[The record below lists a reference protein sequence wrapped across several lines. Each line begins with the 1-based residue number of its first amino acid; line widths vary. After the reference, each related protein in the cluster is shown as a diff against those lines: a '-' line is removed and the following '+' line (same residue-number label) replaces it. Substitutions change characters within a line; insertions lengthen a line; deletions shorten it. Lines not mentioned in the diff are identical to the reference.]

1 MADFPARVG
10 DTPVV
15 VLDTIGSSNLEAFA
29 RANVGEKGPFW
40 IVARQ
45 QTAGHGR
52 RGRTWVSEPGN
63 LYASLLLDDPA
74 PPAVVPGICFVA
86 ALALHDAILD
96 TAQGLAPAQLQ
107 LKWPNDLLLDG
118 RKLGGILVEGSTRAD
133 GHTTAVVGIGV
144 NCRHHPALAEYPA
157 TDLAAS
163 GFSVAPEALF
173 SALGTRMAER
183 LREWNRGA
191 NFASIR
197 SAWLAR
203 GSGIGSAVEV
213 RLANRTLNGVFETID
228 VAGALV
234 LRHRDGSQE
243 TVAAGDVFPMIRN

>member
-1 MADFPARVG
+1 MTDFPASAGSFPVFVLETVG
-10 DTPVV
+10 ST
-15 VLDTIGSSNLEAFA
+15 NAEALA
-29 RANVGEKGPFW
+29 RANAGEPGPFW

-63 LYASLLLDDPA
+63 FYASLFLADPA

-96 TAQGLAPAQLQ
+96 TAQGLAPAELQ

-118 RKLGGILVEGSTRAD
+118 KKLGGILVEGSTRAD
-133 GHTTAVVGIGV
+133 GRTVAVVGMGV
-144 NCRHHPALAEYPA
+144 NCLHHPVLTEYPA

-163 GFSVAPEALF
+163 GFAVSAEALF
-173 SALGTRMAER
+173 TALGARMEAR
-183 LREWNRGA
+183 LKEWNRGA

-197 SAWLAR
+197 KAWLAR
-203 GSGIGSAVEV
+203 ASGIGSAVEV
-213 RLANRTLNGVFETID
+213 RLANRTLNGVFEAID
-228 VAGALV
+228 LAGALV
-234 LRHRDGSQE
+234 LRHRDGSHE
-243 TVAAGDVFPMIRN
+243 TIAAGDVFPIIQN